1 MARVLTYALEF
12 RGEAAGDGD
21 VLVVRA
27 SATPCS
33 HVTQLGDSGVESG
46 FVYEDG
52 AEEAFLQSLLSLDGN
67 GSFAETGTVDF
78 GHGHE
83 LHLRTTELGRL
94 APSAAEELR
103 HGTAVLEVVGGTRPV
118 RGRLRTD
125 QLQLRR
131 QRHRR
136 PDRQPARR
144 DLPRYGWSSLCRTQ
158 SVTSRA
164 TSVTRKIC
172 PHSASSTV
180 SACGSPTDGER
191 SPNPSVVSATKL
203 K

>member
-12 RGEAAGDGD
+12 RGEVAGDGD

-33 HVTQLGDSGVESG
+33 HVTQIGDAGVESG
-46 FVYEDG
+46 FVYEDC

-67 GSFAETGTVDF
+67 GFFAETGTVDF

-103 HGTAVLEVVGGTRPV
+103 HGTAVLEVVGGTGQFEGAS
-118 RGRLRTD
+118 GRI
-125 QLQLRR
+125 
-131 QRHRR
+131 
-136 PDRQPARR
+136 
-144 DLPRYGWSSLCRTQ
+144 SS
-158 SVTSRA
+158 
-164 TSVTRKIC
+164 
-172 PHSASSTV
+172 
-180 SACGSPTDGER
+180 
-191 SPNPSVVSATKL
+191 NFVVSDTGDLTDNQLGVIFVATAAARSAAPRA
-203 K
+203 